1 MNIICENCQAKLRL
15 PDEKIPKGKTTI
27 LKCPKCKS
35 NVSVNPDSISDD
47 TSLNLPDQEVGF
59 EETEGNSEGYE
70 RPFDFVEED
79 VSTALVCETDSAF
92 LEKIEDVLA
101 FKEYHVIKAKTVR
114 EALAGI
120 RFQTF
125 DLIVLNEN
133 FDTENPD
140 LNSVLKRLESMDMSV
155 RRKIFVALISDR
167 FRTMDNMTALNKS
180 VNLIINTKDINQ
192 FEKILSKEIAARNTF
207 YRIYNEALKAS
218 GAV

>member
-155 RRKIFVALISDR
+155 RRKIFVVLISDR